1 MLSNILFLFFS
12 FVACSKSLLY
22 IRVAISTSPSTLS
35 CFHRLK
41 ITTLFYSLFCSF
53 FVPNAPTSRSDQALQ
68 IHSSYNALMRQAS
81 SIVAD
86 SARLAWRTC
95 LPPSSQ
101 DEIDDVIDTLVL
113 FNTGEDGGAIS
124 AHGFGVAGHDF
135 EGGSDV
141 RRKVDLREMGR

>member
-1 MLSNILFLFFS
+1 ML
-12 FVACSKSLLY
+12 
-22 IRVAISTSPSTLS
+22 
-35 CFHRLK
+35 
-41 ITTLFYSLFCSF
+41 
-53 FVPNAPTSRSDQALQ
+53 
-68 IHSSYNALMRQAS
+68 QAS

-113 FNTGEDGGAIS
+113 FDTGEDGGAIS
-124 AHGFGVAGHDF
+124 THGFRVAGHDF

-141 RRKVDLREMGR
+141 GCEVNLHEMER